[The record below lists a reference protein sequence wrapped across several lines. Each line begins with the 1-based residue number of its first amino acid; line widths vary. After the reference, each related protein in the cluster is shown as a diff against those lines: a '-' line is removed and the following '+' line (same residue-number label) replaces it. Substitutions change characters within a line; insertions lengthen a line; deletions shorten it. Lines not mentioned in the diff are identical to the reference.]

1 MTDADAISRVLDGD
15 PNAFAVLVGRYGDAC
30 ARFARRMLGNEVDAE
45 DAVQES
51 FLRAYRSL
59 GAYRHRDKFRGW
71 LFRIVANQC
80 RTVLD
85 RRRRE
90 RRWIVENDAAAAA
103 VGVDSGARRAEA
115 ADTLQRALGELDP
128 LFREALLLK
137 HGEDLE
143 YGEIAQITGAS
154 VSALK
159 MRVKRACDALR
170 PVLEALWYERRS

>member
-30 ARFARRMLGNEVDAE
+30 ARFARRMLGSEVDAE

-51 FLRAYRSL
+51 FLRAYRAL
-59 GAYRHRDKFRGW
+59 GAYHHRDRFRAW

-80 RTVLD
+80 RTVLE

-90 RRWIVENDAAAAA
+90 RRWIATDDIASAGAVVE
-103 VGVDSGARRAEA
+103 SGARRAEA
-115 ADTLQRALGELDP
+115 ADVLERALAQLNP
-128 LFREALLLK
+128 VFREALLLK

-143 YGEIAQITGAS
+143 YREMAEITGAS

-159 MRVKRACDALR
+159 MRVKRACEAVR
-170 PVLEALWYERRS
+170 PALEAWWHERR

>member
-1 MTDADAISRVLDGD
+1 MTDAEAISRVLDGD
-15 PNAFAVLVGRYGDAC
+15 PNAFAVLVGRYGEGC
-30 ARFARRMLGNEVDAE
+30 ARFARRMLGNRVDTE

-59 GAYRHRDKFRGW
+59 GRYRHRDKFRAW

-80 RTVLD
+80 RTQLE

-90 RRWIVENDAAAAA
+90 QRWAVAGEDAVAAAT
-103 VGVDSGARRAEA
+103 VESGARRTEA
-115 ADTLQRALGELDP
+115 QDALDRALALLDP
-128 LFREALLLK
+128 LLREALLLK

-143 YGEIAQITGAS
+143 YTEMARITGAS

-159 MRVKRACDALR
+159 MRVKRACDAVR
-170 PVLEALWYERRS
+170 PALEAWWHDRR